1 MTVRGMRAACARHAC
16 GARLSLSSCSH
27 ERQAGEDPYI
37 RQAMARMEEG
47 GTSSD
52 FVSILEGLPQLK
64 AARCNAAVIEAVL
77 EFVDSKNKHIRRAAE
92 TCVMGLMKKN
102 NEELAKAMV
111 EMCSDPGAR
120 SSMPVLSL
128 AYTFL

>member
-1 MTVRGMRAACARHAC
+1 
-16 GARLSLSSCSH
+16 
-27 ERQAGEDPYI
+27 
-37 RQAMARMEEG
+37 MEEG

-52 FVSILEGLPQLK
+52 FVSILEGLPQKK

-77 EFVDSKNKHIRRAAE
+77 EFVDSKNKHIRRTAE

-111 EMCSDPGAR
+111 AMCSDPGAR
-120 SSMPVLSL
+120 SSKPRPFSRLHVLIKL
-128 AYTFL
+128 